1 MKHLLLLLAIT
12 FSMPCLSQNRFIIVG
27 TTADTS
33 SKKAAEFVAIALL
46 SLKDS
51 SILSSTISDISG
63 HFELRNVPQ
72 GKYILKTSHMGY
84 NPYTKQIF
92 VHGAKGTIN
101 IGILKLKGKEINLEE
116 IVVKGKNKPIRIAKD
131 TLEFNPSAF
140 KPRENDVVE
149 DVLKKL
155 PGVQV
160 DKDGSI
166 SINGKAVTQ
175 IMVDGKR
182 FFINDPKLAS
192 QNLPANIVD
201 KIQLVDKKSDQAEFT
216 KINDGETE
224 KIINLTLKKD
234 KKHGYFGNARAGV
247 GTNDTYDLGAKIG
260 GFKGS
265 TQVFGTGGYNNI
277 NRGGRNGSVAFPNP
291 NRQGITTSGN
301 AGLTLNSEIDNQLS
315 VNGSYN
321 YGYSN
326 LSQQTS
332 SHRENIEI
340 SDTYNSDLFSYS
352 DNSTNKHAIQTR
364 IEYKLDSTASLVF
377 SPNLQV
383 SEGVSKDNKQ
393 AHQFKADGD
402 LLNSEK
408 SKTNT
413 TSNTKEYGVDMLL
426 RKMLRKQRQT
436 ISANITYNQ
445 EDNTSDKYTKQ
456 ENFYTATNTNETR
469 DQNIILKGENDSFST
484 KLSYTHPLGKY
495 FTAEINNK
503 LAYKYNSNLNN
514 AFDYNANTAKYDIK
528 NGLYSK
534 NTKNKRLTDITGL
547 RVNFTKSNLSI
558 NAGANISY
566 SKIDYLNQRGNN
578 WIDTSANYQNISP
591 LVNITYLKEQ
601 STFINFSYRGTTSQ
615 PSINQIHPIQNPET
629 PNSIIIGNS
638 NLKQEEQHSFLL
650 GYNYFSNT
658 SFLSLN
664 NFTTLNISHNSIQ
677 NKSYRDDKLG
687 KTYYQAVNVNG
698 LYSIDNQTTIGKSL
712 FDNKLQLSAYTNFN
726 YSHTP
731 GFINNI
737 KIFNNQSVIGESLRG
752 YLMLNFMELG
762 FDVGYNFNNAEYRRL
777 TNNNSI
783 VKTNNQYSTVALNG
797 NITAFLPLG
806 IEVKSTYDIDKKYGN
821 STEDSNKSSLWNASV
836 TKKLLKDQSLS
847 ITLLA
852 FDILNEYKPFKRT
865 VTSSYIDETTF
876 NTVSQTF
883 LVSISYNLNKFGGQ
897 KNRKPDS
904 IKPSIGN

>member
-1 MKHLLLLLAIT
+1 MKHIILLMAVICSL
-12 FSMPCLSQNRFIIVG
+12 PCLSQNKFNIVG
-27 TTADTS
+27 ITADSS

-46 SLKDS
+46 SFKDS
-51 SILSSTISDISG
+51 SIQSSTISDISG
-63 HFELRNVPQ
+63 YFEIRNVLP
-72 GKYILKTSHMGY
+72 GKYILKTSHMAY
-84 NPYTKQIF
+84 NPFTKQI
-92 VHGAKGTIN
+92 VAHGKKNTIN
-101 IGILKLKGKEINLEE
+101 IGTLKLKGKEINLEE
-116 IVVKGKNKPIRIAKD
+116 IVVKGKSKPIRIAKD

-201 KIQLVDKKSDQAEFT
+201 KIQVIDKKSDQAEFT

-247 GTNDTYDLGAKIG
+247 GTNETSDLGAKIG

-265 TQVFGTGGYNNI
+265 TQIFGTGGYNNI
-277 NRGGRNGSVAFPNP
+277 NRGGRNGSVTFPNP

-301 AGLTLNSEIDNQLS
+301 ASLTLNSEISNQLS
-315 VNGSYN
+315 LNSSYS

-332 SHRENIEI
+332 SQRQNIEI
-340 SDTYNSDLFSYS
+340 LDTYNSDLFSYS
-352 DNSTNKHAIQTR
+352 DNSSYKHAIQTR
-364 IEYKLDSTASLVF
+364 IEYKIDSTTSLVF
-377 SPNLQV
+377 SPNLQI
-383 SEGVSKDNKQ
+383 SEGASKDRKQ

-413 TSNTKEYGVDMLL
+413 TNNTKEYGVDMLL

-436 ISANITYNQ
+436 VSANIAYNQ
-445 EDNTSDKYTKQ
+445 ENNASDKYTKQ
-456 ENFYTATNTNETR
+456 ENFYTATNAKETR
-469 DQNIILKGENDSFST
+469 DQNIISKGDNDSFST

-495 FTAEINNK
+495 FTAEVNNK
-503 LAYKYNSNLNN
+503 LAYKYNSSLNN
-514 AFDYNANTAKYDIK
+514 AFDYNSNTAKYDIK
-528 NGLYSK
+528 NTLYSK
-534 NTKNKRLTDITGL
+534 NTKNKRLTDIAGL
-547 RVNFTKSNLSI
+547 RVNFTKLNFSI
-558 NAGANISY
+558 NVGANISY

-591 LVNITYLKEQ
+591 LINITYLKEQ
-601 STFINFSYRGTTSQ
+601 SAFINFSYRGITSQ

-629 PNSIIIGNS
+629 PNSIVIGNS
-638 NLKQEEQHSFLL
+638 NLKQETQHSFLL
-650 GYNYFSNT
+650 GYNYFNNT
-658 SFLSLN
+658 SFLSIN
-664 NFTTLNISHNSIQ
+664 NFTTFNISHNSIQ

-687 KTYYQAVNVNG
+687 KTYYQTVNVNG
-698 LYSIDNQTTIGKSL
+698 LYSIDNQTSIGKSL
-712 FDNKLQLSAYTNFN
+712 FDNKLQLSAYTSFS

-731 GFINNI
+731 SFINNI
-737 KIFNNQSVIGESLRG
+737 KIFNNQSLIGESLRG
-752 YLMLNFMELG
+752 YLMLNFIEFG
-762 FDVGYNFNNAEYRRL
+762 FDLGYNFNNAEYRRL

-783 VKTNNQYSTVALNG
+783 IKTNNQYSTITLNG
-797 NITAFLPLG
+797 NITVFLPFG
-806 IEVKSTYDIDKKYGN
+806 IEIKSTYESDKKYGN
-821 STEDSNKSSLWNASV
+821 STEDSNKSSLWNASL
-836 TKKLLKDQSLS
+836 TKKLLTDKSLS

-865 VTSSYIDETTF
+865 VTPSYIDEITF

-883 LVSISYNLNKFGGQ
+883 LISISYNLNKFGGQ
-897 KNRKPDS
+897 KNRKS
-904 IKPSIGN
+904 GNITPSIGN